1 MAPRTRFDVEDAS
14 LRARPVRANRGARS
28 SPTNRLRVLGR
39 NAVGSVKRALQS
51 VKFINPLN
59 REMIDCDRRGSSGKR
74 GEKVKGPAARNLAP
88 QAERVWRDSGDAA
101 VGQAGSL
108 SQPGPAIGR
117 KEVGSKCKAPI
128 VALCTYFQ
136 ADLVSAEA

>member
-59 REMIDCDRRGSSGKR
+59 REMID
-74 GEKVKGPAARNLAP
+74 
-88 QAERVWRDSGDAA
+88 
-101 VGQAGSL
+101 
-108 SQPGPAIGR
+108 
-117 KEVGSKCKAPI
+117 
-128 VALCTYFQ
+128 
-136 ADLVSAEA
+136 